1 VSFLRTIRHTAA
13 VPRAKLQSPGANS
26 VHRWLAALALAMLPI
41 QLPLAAQTSKADADQ
56 QGQVSKA
63 ESEKQ
68 SQTNKAETNKVGQ
81 AAKAEADKP
90 TPSNKSESESTKRL
104 DAPSLAKA
112 SAPASAIAAIG
123 PTIAAKAWVLYDVSS
138 QQVLAAHE
146 AEKTLD
152 PASLTKLMTAYLSF
166 SAIKEG
172 RLKLD
177 QRPPVSQKA
186 WKAVGSRMFVDPG
199 KPATVDELLKGMIVQ
214 SGNDAS
220 MILAETLA
228 GSEEAF
234 AQQMNREAQRI
245 GLKHTQYRN
254 STGLPDSQ
262 HYSSA
267 YDLAL
272 LASRLIREFP
282 DRYALYSLREY
293 SYNNIKQPNR
303 NRLLAIDPSV
313 DGLKT
318 GHTDAAGWCLV
329 ASSRRKDNTTQQER
343 RLISVVLGAASE
355 SARLVESQ
363 KLLNWG
369 FQNTDAVLLHPAG
382 KQVAQYKVRRG
393 AASEVLAGFEG
404 ALSVV
409 VPKGSGA
416 RVKTDLIRIDPLV
429 APIAKGQRIGTARIS
444 LDGQAISEVPLVALS
459 EVPTAGWFG
468 RAWDTVMQWVGL

>member
-166 SAIKEG
+166 SAI
-172 RLKLD
+172 R
-177 QRPPVSQKA
+177 KA
-186 WKAVGSRMFVDPG
+186 D
-199 KPATVDELLKGMIVQ
+199 
-214 SGNDAS
+214 
-220 MILAETLA
+220 
-228 GSEEAF
+228 
-234 AQQMNREAQRI
+234 
-245 GLKHTQYRN
+245 
-254 STGLPDSQ
+254 
-262 HYSSA
+262 
-267 YDLAL
+267 
-272 LASRLIREFP
+272 
-282 DRYALYSLREY
+282 
-293 SYNNIKQPNR
+293 
-303 NRLLAIDPSV
+303 
-313 DGLKT
+313 
-318 GHTDAAGWCLV
+318 
-329 ASSRRKDNTTQQER
+329 
-343 RLISVVLGAASE
+343 
-355 SARLVESQ
+355 
-363 KLLNWG
+363 
-369 FQNTDAVLLHPAG
+369 
-382 KQVAQYKVRRG
+382 
-393 AASEVLAGFEG
+393 
-404 ALSVV
+404 
-409 VPKGSGA
+409 
-416 RVKTDLIRIDPLV
+416 
-429 APIAKGQRIGTARIS
+429 
-444 LDGQAISEVPLVALS
+444 
-459 EVPTAGWFG
+459 
-468 RAWDTVMQWVGL
+468 

>member
-1 VSFLRTIRHTAA
+1 MD
-13 VPRAKLQSPGANS
+13 LQIPSRGTLIGS
-26 VHRWLAALALAMLPI
+26 WLASMFIATLLLQAPNPALAA
-41 QLPLAAQTSKADADQ
+41 KAEPDRPSQA
-56 QGQVSKA
+56 GKA
-63 ESEKQ
+63 ESEKT
-68 SQTNKAETNKVGQ
+68 SASGKADTDKPVSS
-81 AAKAEADKP
+81 AKGEADKTSIREA
-90 TPSNKSESESTKRL
+90 TP
-104 DAPSLAKA
+104 AKP
-112 SAPASAIAAIG
+112 SAPAPAIAAIG

-138 QQVLAAHE
+138 NQVLAAHE
-146 AEKTLD
+146 PEKTLD

-166 SAIKEG
+166 AALKEG

-199 KPATVDELLKGMIVQ
+199 KPASVDELLKGMIVQ

-220 MILAETLA
+220 VILAEALA

-234 AQQMNREAQRI
+234 AQHMNREAQRI
-245 GLKHTQYRN
+245 GLKNTQYRN
-254 STGLPDSQ
+254 ATGLPDPQ

-282 DRYALYSLREY
+282 DRYALYSMREY

-329 ASSRRKDNTTQQER
+329 ASSRRKDSGSQQER
-343 RLISVVLGAASE
+343 RLLSVVLGAASE

-393 AASEVLAGFEG
+393 ASSEVSAGFDG

-429 APIAKGQRIGTARIS
+429 APIPKGQRIGTARIS
-444 LDGQAISEVPLVALS
+444 LDGQALSEVPLVALS
-459 EVPTAGWFG
+459 EVQAAGWFG
-468 RAWDTVMQWVGL
+468 RAWDTIMQWVGL